1 MSYGDRVTFDR
12 DRYMRRRLTGTFFTA
27 IIITLLLTTAVQTLP
42 AVNFFDDAPPAEL
55 ARAIVAEMSDSEAAG
70 QLLLLGYFG
79 SEPSREIV
87 EWVDRYG
94 IGGIKIF
101 GWNAGDLLTLGN
113 TISSLQKLSTENRF
127 SIPLFV
133 ATDQEGGWVRH
144 VKGETSVTPGN
155 LAIGASG
162 LLYDAYWT
170 GFHIGRELRV
180 LGINMNFA
188 PTVDIYTNPDAAVIG
203 PRAFSTD
210 PVQTAQLSVAYYRGM
225 EESGIICTA
234 KHYPGHGATAEDSH
248 GTLPIIDADMDT
260 IWNRELVPYR
270 FLIKEGLP
278 AIMSGHI
285 AYPLITGTNDPASTS
300 RILLTD
306 ILRDHLDFKGLII
319 TDDMQMNGANI
330 RGGIPEAS
338 LQAVL
343 AGNDVVMISRDVEIY
358 GRTRARLLAEMK
370 ASPESSDIVRR
381 AAERIIETKLRYLKG
396 PGSVPLFPD
405 AAAIRSALPDEDSR
419 LFFRSQAH
427 RSVSVI
433 KNGRIPL
440 ETEKTGRVLLAGQ
453 LNAFLS
459 IGSGFFPEADR
470 YSFDY
475 SPFFSADSEV
485 ISDLK
490 RRAAEYDT
498 LIFCLA
504 NPNSAQVLEALRD
517 SRADIYVISVLTPIY
532 LQQLPWVENAIAVY
546 GTGNESLEAGF
557 SALTGAFTPTGIFP
571 GIIEIQ

>member
-1 MSYGDRVTFDR
+1 
-12 DRYMRRRLTGTFFTA
+12 MRRLVNGILITA
-27 IIITLLLTTAVQTLP
+27 IAFSLFFTTAVQTLP
-42 AVNFFDDAPPAEL
+42 AVNFFDDAPPDEL

-79 SEPSREIV
+79 AEPSREIV
-87 EWVDRYG
+87 EWVERYG

-101 GWNAGDLLTLGN
+101 GWNAGNLLTLGN
-113 TISSLQKLSTENRF
+113 TISYLQRLSSENRF

-162 LLYDAYWT
+162 IPYDAYRT
-170 GFHIGRELRV
+170 GYHIGRELRV

-203 PRAFSTD
+203 PRAFSGD

-248 GTLPIIDADMDT
+248 GTLPVIEADIDT

-278 AIMSGHI
+278 AVMSGHI
-285 AYPLITGTNDPASTS
+285 AYPAITGSNEPASIS
-300 RILLTD
+300 RVLLTD
-306 ILRDHLDFKGLII
+306 ILRDRLGFEGLII

-343 AGNDVVMISRDVEIY
+343 AGNDVVMISRDIDIY
-358 GRTRARLLAEMK
+358 EKTRARLLSEMK
-370 ASPESSDIVRR
+370 ASPESAAIVRR
-381 AAERIIETKLRYLKG
+381 AATRIIETKLRYLKD
-396 PGSVPLFPD
+396 PGGVPLFPD
-405 AAAIRSALPDEDSR
+405 AGTIRSAFPDEES
-419 LFFRSQAH
+419 LSFFRSQAH
-427 RSVSVI
+427 RSVSVM
-433 KNGRIPL
+433 KNGNLPL
-440 ETEKTGRVLLAGQ
+440 EPEKAGRVLLAGQ
-453 LNAFLS
+453 LNAFIS
-459 IGSGFFPEADR
+459 TGSRFFPEADR

-475 SPFFSADSEV
+475 SPFFSADPGV
-485 ISDLK
+485 IGELEK
-490 RRAAEYDT
+490 KAAGYDT
-498 LIFCLA
+498 VIFCLA
-504 NPNSAQVLEALRD
+504 NPNSAQVLEALRE
-517 SRADIYVISVLTPIY
+517 SSAGIYVISVLTPIY
-532 LQQLPWVENAIAVY
+532 LQKMSWVENAIAVY

-571 GIIEIQ
+571 VLPEQP

>member
-1 MSYGDRVTFDR
+1 MLISLISFS
-12 DRYMRRRLTGTFFTA
+12 LFFTA
-27 IIITLLLTTAVQTLP
+27 AVEMLS
-42 AVNFFDDAPPAEL
+42 AVNFFDDAPPTEL
-55 ARAIVAEMSDSEAAG
+55 ARSIVAEMSDSEAAG

-101 GWNAGDLLTLGN
+101 GWNAGNLLTLGN
-113 TISSLQKLSTENRF
+113 TISSLQRLSNENRF

-162 LLYDAYWT
+162 LPYDAYRT
-170 GFHIGRELRV
+170 GYHIGRELRV
-180 LGINMNFA
+180 LGINLNFA

-248 GTLPIIDADMDT
+248 GTLPVINADMDT
-260 IWNRELVPYR
+260 IWNRELIPYR
-270 FLIKEGLP
+270 FLIREGLP

-285 AYPLITGTNDPASTS
+285 AYPLITGTGEPASTS

-306 ILRDHLDFKGLII
+306 ILRERLGFKGLII

-343 AGNDVVMISRDVEIY
+343 AGNDVIMISRDTEIY
-358 GRTRARLLAEMK
+358 QRTRTRLLAEMK
-370 ASPESSDIVRR
+370 VSPDSAEIIRR
-381 AAERIIETKLRYLKG
+381 AATRIIETKLRYLKK
-396 PGSVPLFPD
+396 PGGVPLFPD
-405 AAAIRSALPDEDSR
+405 ADTIRSAFPNEDSR
-419 LFFRSQAH
+419 SFFRSQAY
-427 RSVSVI
+427 RSVSVM
-433 KNGRIPL
+433 KNGNIPL
-440 ETEKTGRVLLAGQ
+440 ERDNTGRVLLAGQ
-453 LNAFLS
+453 LSAFLS
-459 IGSGFFPEADR
+459 IGSDFFPEADR

-475 SPFFSADSEV
+475 SPFFSADSQV
-485 ISDLK
+485 MADLK
-490 RRAAEYDT
+490 NRTASYDT
-498 LIFCLA
+498 VIFCLA
-504 NPNSAQVLEALRD
+504 NPNSAQVLEALKGID
-517 SRADIYVISVLTPIY
+517 AEIYVISVLTPIY
-532 LQQLPWVENAIAVY
+532 LQRMSWVENAIAVY
-546 GTGNESLEAGF
+546 GTGDESLEAGF
-557 SALTGAFTPTGIFP
+557 SALTGAFTPTGTFP
-571 GIIEIQ
+571 GLLEIQ